1 MLIGYVFLTA
11 TILAFGTLGIF
22 HKVADH
28 PNCRPKMTAL
38 LLHFWGGVLSSIYIL
53 MADSHGFAF
62 PPAVLVIGTCT
73 GLVASLTLFVFQ
85 TGLKYGKI
93 STSWLIVNLT
103 TAVPVLISIVVFNEK
118 LSPSKSFGVVLVFAA
133 IIMLWLD
140 KRADLKGEIPGA
152 GADFQNVSA
161 PITTNADKAKWF
173 PLMMITF
180 LGQGL
185 ASSSQKVLVEAHVA
199 EYVWQFLLV
208 FYWVGFLV
216 ILALSVMRE
225 KWPNRR
231 EILTALVM
239 AACSVVGNFSM
250 TTALK
255 TVKGSIAYPAS
266 NGSLLVVVLGGVL
279 IFREKIHP
287 IGLAGIAC
295 GICAILILL

>member
-1 MLIGYVFLTA
+1 MLIGYVFLIA
-11 TILAFGTLGIF
+11 AIVAFGTLGIF

-28 PNCRPKMTAL
+28 PDCRPKMTAL
-38 LLHFWGGVLSSIYIL
+38 LLHFWGGVLAAIYIAV
-53 MADSHGFAF
+53 MDSHGFQF
-62 PPAVLVIGTCT
+62 PKAVLSIGACT
-73 GLVASLTLFVFQ
+73 GLIASLTLFVFQ

-93 STSWLIVNLT
+93 STSWLIINLT
-103 TAVPVLISIVVFNEK
+103 TAVPILISIIVFHEK
-118 LSPSKSFGVVLVFAA
+118 LSASKGIGVVLVFAA
-133 IIMLWLD
+133 IVMLWLD
-140 KRADLKGEIPGA
+140 KRADLKSEIPA
-152 GADFQNVSA
+152 GGEDLQNVA
-161 PITTNADKAKWF
+161 VPRNAKTNASKWF
-173 PLMMITF
+173 PLMMLTF

-199 EYVWQFLLV
+199 EYVWQFLLT
-208 FYWVGFLV
+208 FYWIGFLV
-216 ILALSVMRE
+216 ILCLSVMRE

-231 EILTALVM
+231 ELLTALVM

-250 TTALK
+250 TSALK

-266 NGSLLVVVLGGVL
+266 NGSLLMVVLGGVL

>member
-1 MLIGYVFLTA
+1 MLIGYVFLLA
-11 TILAFGTLGIF
+11 SILAFGTLGIF

-28 PNCRPKMTAL
+28 PDCRPKMTAL
-38 LLHFWGGVLSSIYIL
+38 LLHFWGGSLSTIYITV
-53 MADSHGFAF
+53 ADSHGFAL
-62 PPAVLVIGTCT
+62 PKPVLVIGACT

-93 STSWLIVNLT
+93 STSWLIINLT
-103 TAVPVLISIVVFNEK
+103 TAVPVLISILVFKEN
-118 LSPSKSFGVVLVFAA
+118 LSPSKGIGVLLVFAA
-133 IIMLWLD
+133 IFMLWLD
-140 KRADLKGEIPGA
+140 KRADLKTEIPGA
-152 GADFQNVSA
+152 DLQNVTA
-161 PITTNADKAKWF
+161 PGPSKSDKAKWF
-173 PLMMITF
+173 PLMMLTF

-199 EYVWQFLLV
+199 DYVWQFLWV

-216 ILALSVMRE
+216 ILSLSIMRE

-231 EILTALVM
+231 EFLTALVM

-266 NGSLLVVVLGGVL
+266 NGSLLLVVLGGVL